1 MFGAAHNL
9 PRLKEFSMPDTG
21 SYLLLGLAV
30 TTVILGFYTLSLWL
44 RQRNLDRDLELIRKL
59 AEDDQ

>member
-1 MFGAAHNL
+1 
-9 PRLKEFSMPDTG
+9 MPDTG